1 MNSRPLSI
9 CSLVAVVVFVACAP
23 AGRPTAIGPSEPG
36 SSQPRVLKKVT
47 AAIRGDPPTL
57 NEKLS
62 RAGAGRVYG
71 VKEIQNLLHVGLL
84 IEDDQVE
91 LRPALAEAVPTVE
104 TGLWRVLAD
113 GRMET
118 TWKIRAG
125 AQWHDGT
132 AFTSDDLVFTAMVV
146 QDKQLTEFADV
157 AFESIEAVDAPDSRT
172 ITVRWKK
179 PFIWANTMFSDIRAI
194 PHPKHVLERTYLE
207 DRAAYTQHSQ
217 WNEALIGTGAFRLKE
232 FARSSHLLLEANDRF
247 VLGRPRIDEIEVRL
261 LQDANALAASILSGV
276 VHLTL
281 VAQGALS
288 IEQALQ
294 VRDQW
299 RDGRVESVLSGSV
312 GTFPQFLNP
321 SPPVILEVRFR
332 RALLQAIDRQLLV
345 DSLQGGLSSVAHTNF
360 TPGQPEFKDIEGSI
374 VRYSY
379 DPRRAQEAIEGLGY
393 ARGADGVFRD
403 GTGQRLAVELRS
415 TPGREVNEKTTF
427 IVADHWQAAGVA
439 VETVLI
445 PLQRNSDREYRQ
457 TRPAF
462 EVVGQPDDVYRFHSN
477 QIPLPETRFVGDNRP
492 RYANAQLDALVDRYY
507 VTIPRGERV
516 QVLGQIINHVTDQL
530 VLLPFFYEASPLM
543 IGNRMKNVTI
553 VPTWNS
559 HEWDVAL

>member
-1 MNSRPLSI
+1 MNRR
-9 CSLVAVVVFVACAP
+9 SLLTWLVVAVSIIAACAP
-23 AGRPTAIGPSEPG
+23 AGRSTSPG
-36 SSQPRVLKKVT
+36 LNEAPSQPRVLKKVT

-104 TGLWRVLAD
+104 NGLWRVFAD

-118 TWKIRAG
+118 TWTIRAG

-157 AFESIEAVDAPDSRT
+157 AFDSIDAVEARDSRT
-172 ITVRWKK
+172 ATVRWKK

-194 PHPKHVLERTYLE
+194 PHPKHIMERSYLD
-207 DRAAYTQHSQ
+207 DRPAYTQHSQ
-217 WNEALIGTGAFRLKE
+217 WNEALVGTGAFKLKE

-312 GTFPQFLNP
+312 GTFPQFINP
-321 SPPVILEVRFR
+321 SPTVITDVRFR

-360 TPGQPEFKDIEGSI
+360 TPLQPEFKDIEGSI
-374 VRYSY
+374 VRFSY

-393 ARGADGVFRD
+393 SRGADGFFRD
-403 GTGQRLAVELRS
+403 GAGQRLAVELRS

-427 IVADHWQAAGVA
+427 IVADHWQATGVT

-492 RYANAQLDALVDRYY
+492 RYANAQLDTWVDRYY
-507 VTIPRGERV
+507 VTIPRAERI
-516 QVLGQIINHVTDQL
+516 QVLGQIIHHVTDQL

-553 VPTWNS
+553 VPTWNP

>member
-1 MNSRPLSI
+1 MRSRGLLT
-9 CSLVAVVVFVACAP
+9 CLLVTAFVVVACAP
-23 AGRPTAIGPSEPG
+23 AGRSTRGGPDEQALG
-36 SSQPRVLKKVT
+36 SPQIKKKVT

-84 IEDDQVE
+84 VEDDRVE

-104 TGLWRVLAD
+104 NGLWRVLAD

-118 TWKIRAG
+118 TWTIRVG

-132 AFTSDDLVFTAMVV
+132 SFTADDLVFTAMVV

-157 AFESIEAVDAPDSRT
+157 AFESIEAVEAPDSRT

-179 PFIWANTMFSDIRAI
+179 PFIWANTMFSDIRGI
-194 PHPKHVLERTYLE
+194 PHPKHIMERTYLD
-207 DRAAYTQHSQ
+207 DRGAYTQHPQ
-217 WNEALIGTGAFRLKE
+217 WNEALVGTGAFKLRE

-281 VAQGALS
+281 VAQGSLS

-312 GTFPQFLNP
+312 GTFPQFINP
-321 SPPVILEVRFR
+321 SPAVILDVRFR

-360 TPGQPEFKDIEGSI
+360 TPAQPEFKDIEASI

-393 ARGADGVFRD
+393 ARGADGFFRD
-403 GTGQRLAVELRS
+403 GAGQRLAVELRS

-427 IVADHWQAAGVA
+427 IVADHWQASGVG

-492 RYANAQLDALVDRYY
+492 RYANAQLDALVERYY
-507 VTIPRGERV
+507 VTIPRAERV
-516 QVLGQIINHVTDQL
+516 QVLGQIIHHVTDQL

-543 IGNRMKNVTI
+543 IGNRMQNVTI

-559 HEWDVAL
+559 HEWDVAP